1 MEEQEQAI
9 KANVFGAKTGQSG
22 TYAECAV
29 R

>member
-1 MEEQEQAI
+1 MEEREQAI
-9 KANVFGAKTGQSG
+9 KANAIGAKTGQSG

>member
-9 KANVFGAKTGQSG
+9 KANVIGAKTGQSG

>member
-1 MEEQEQAI
+1 MEEPEQAI
-9 KANVFGAKTGQSG
+9 KANAIGAKTGQSG